1 MSLDIDSIKIKVAE
15 LEAALNAS
23 LPGYANLLQ
32 VIHKEL
38 GAQPE
43 LLYKL
48 DDAEIATIIS
58 GLGNF
63 YKVEIID
70 PKNAKKDKKGISK
83 VQGALLSEDDV

>member
-1 MSLDIDSIKIKVAE
+1 MALDIDSLKIKVAE
-15 LEAALNAS
+15 LESALNKS
-23 LPGYANLLQ
+23 LPGYAGLLH

-48 DDAEIATIIS
+48 EDVEIATIIS

-70 PKNAKKDKKGISK
+70 AKAAKKDKKGVSK
-83 VQGALLSEDDV
+83 AQGALLSEDDV